1 VVAVD
6 PAREELTVKHDDIRG
21 FMPGMIMP
29 FKVRPG
35 ASVRDRKP
43 GDMIR
48 ATLVVEDSTAYLM
61 DVIVS
66 GHAPLTDAAPA
77 RKGVDRLELGDAVP
91 DTAFVDQTGT
101 ARRLSTWRSRTV
113 AVTFI
118 YTRCPLPDFC
128 PLMDRHFA
136 AVQRGIVEDPALR
149 DRVQLLSISVDPAF
163 DTPAVL
169 AAHARRAGADP
180 AIWSFLTGSREEIEP
195 FAARFGVSIM
205 QSDSESREIVHNL
218 RTAVIDGEGR
228 VASVMSGNDWTPA
241 DLISVIKSTD
251 AVR

>member
-1 VVAVD
+1 
-6 PAREELTVKHDDIRG
+6 
-21 FMPGMIMP
+21 
-29 FKVRPG
+29 
-35 ASVRDRKP
+35 
-43 GDMIR
+43 
-48 ATLVVEDSTAYLM
+48 
-61 DVIVS
+61 
-66 GHAPLTDAAPA
+66 
-77 RKGVDRLELGDAVP
+77 
-91 DTAFVDQTGT
+91 
-101 ARRLSTWRSRTV
+101 
-113 AVTFI
+113 
-118 YTRCPLPDFC
+118 
-128 PLMDRHFA
+128 
-136 AVQRGIVEDPALR
+136 
-149 DRVQLLSISVDPAF
+149 VQLLSISVDPAF